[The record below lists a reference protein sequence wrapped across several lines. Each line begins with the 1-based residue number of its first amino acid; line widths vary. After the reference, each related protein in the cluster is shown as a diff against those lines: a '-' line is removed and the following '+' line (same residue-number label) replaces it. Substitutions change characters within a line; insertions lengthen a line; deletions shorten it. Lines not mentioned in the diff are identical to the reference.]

1 MSAQQ
6 IINIIDDYKEKLP
19 DKLYKKICDDLV
31 KINKNE
37 EKHVKVKGIIVTPQ
51 SDYDGELTTDEEGVI
66 LCVKVIDDDAEWSG
80 NDWKLG
86 KVSNKYIVD
95 SIEKVEKF
103 GYDNVAFDNGKN
115 STLIILKISY
125 FN

>member
-37 EKHVKVKGIIVTPQ
+37 QKYVKVKGIIVTPQ